1 MSIKITAPHDSLS
14 ALRTA
19 VLTAGAL
26 VAFAG
31 NSLLCRLALDEAAI
45 DPASYT
51 ALRLAAGTLTLQ
63 LICWLCVSERA
74 SATSGKSALGGTLLF
89 LYAIAFAYAYKSLS
103 AGSGALILFAAVQ
116 LTMIVAALAT
126 GERPSPVEWSG
137 WLLALAGFVYL
148 VFPGIAAPSLGG
160 SMLMMVA
167 GVAWGAYSL
176 LGGGAANPINATRDS
191 FLCAMPFVLLCVL
204 IQLPGLTVSPT
215 GIAWALLSGAVTS
228 GLGYVLCY
236 AALGRLT
243 AIRAAIV
250 QLAVPVIAAFAG
262 VWLLSE
268 PVTARL
274 SIAGVGIIGG
284 IALALSGRQI
294 ASAKLAQPLPGLK
307 LVPGCERGRR

>member
-1 MSIKITAPHDSLS
+1 MSIKITRHDDSLS
-14 ALRTA
+14 ALRTTA
-19 VLTAGAL
+19 LTTGAL

-31 NSLLCRLALDEAAI
+31 NSLLCRLALGEAAI

-51 ALRLAAGTLTLQ
+51 ALRLAAGALTLW
-63 LICWLCVSERA
+63 LICRLRGNERA
-74 SATSGKSALGGTLLF
+74 HVASGKSALGGTLLF
-89 LYAIAFAYAYKSLS
+89 LYAIAFAYAYQSLS

-126 GERPSPVEWSG
+126 GERPSPVEWRG

-148 VFPGIAAPSLGG
+148 VFPGIAAPPLGG

-167 GVAWGAYSL
+167 GIAWGVYSL
-176 LGGGAANPINATRDS
+176 LGRGAANPINATRDS
-191 FLCAMPFVLLCVL
+191 FLCAMPLVLLCVL

-215 GIAWALLSGAVTS
+215 GIAWALLSGAVPS
-228 GLGYVLCY
+228 GLGYVLWY

-243 AIRAAIV
+243 ATRAAIV

-268 PVTARL
+268 PVSARL

-294 ASAKLAQPLPGLK
+294 TLAKHAPRFCCLRLA
-307 LVPGCERGRR
+307 PGCARGRR